1 MISKYIKE
9 LVPGNSRIIIPDF
22 GAFMIQDT
30 PSGKVISF
38 NDFLK
43 FNDSVLLNK
52 IITSEK
58 VDSAK
63 GKEAIKAY
71 VAEIEAAFKAGDSFA
86 VEGVGYLSKDGQN
99 NIKFVQDESAKSKGK
114 SKAAAKP
121 KAEPKAEEVK
131 PAAAPAAAPRVETP
145 KAEASKAPAAEPK
158 PQPQTSVPQSSAPK
172 PTTYI
177 NNSYTNNKMEIKTKN
192 NKTLTTVLII
202 VAALV
207 IVGVLVWMA
216 IDFNWFGPFKTAKEA
231 PAPIEVIDTTP
242 AIDSTALADT
252 VEVAVEEPEPVI
264 VSEPVDLG
272 SKPCHIIAGS
282 FQVESNAQRFQDD
295 MRSRGYDAQIITR
308 NTGYY
313 YVSIKQFDT
322 RAEAV
327 AEWRNMTIDNPNLW
341 ILIK

>member
-9 LVPGNSRIIIPDF
+9 LIPNNSRIIIPDF

-30 PSGKVISF
+30 PTGKVISF

-43 FNDSVLLNK
+43 FNDSVLLNR

-58 VDSAK
+58 VDAAK
-63 GKEAIKAY
+63 GKESIKAY
-71 VAEIEAAFKAGDSFA
+71 IAEIEAAFKAGESFA

-99 NIKFVQDESAKSKGK
+99 NINFEQDENAKGK
-114 SKAAAKP
+114 SKPKAAAKP

-131 PAAAPAAAPRVETP
+131 PAAAPAAAPKVETP
-145 KAEASKAPAAEPK
+145 KAEAPKAPVAEPK
-158 PQPQTSVPQSSAPK
+158 PQSQPSAPQTSTPK
-172 PTTYI
+172 ATTYI

-242 AIDSTALADT
+242 AIDTTAVDT
-252 VEVAVEEPEPVI
+252 LEVVEPEPVI
-264 VSEPVDLG
+264 VEEPVDPS
-272 SKPCHIIAGS
+272 SKHYHLIAGS
-282 FQVESNAQRFQDD
+282 FQVESNALRFQED
-295 MRSRGYDAQIITR
+295 MRSRGYNAVILTR
-308 NTGYY
+308 GTGYH
-313 YVSIKQFDT
+313 YVSIKAFDT
-322 RAEAV
+322 RSEAV
-327 AEWRNMTIDNPNLW
+327 AEWRNMTLENPNLW
-341 ILIK
+341 ILVK

>member
-9 LVPGNSRIIIPDF
+9 LIPGNSRIIIPDF

-63 GKEAIKAY
+63 GKESIKAY
-71 VAEIEAAFKAGDSFA
+71 IAEIEAAFKAGESFA

-99 NIKFVQDESAKSKGK
+99 NINFEQDENAKGK
-114 SKAAAKP
+114 SKPKTAAKP
-121 KAEPKAEEVK
+121 KAEPKVEEVK
-131 PAAAPAAAPRVETP
+131 PQAASVAAPKVEPIKAETP
-145 KAEASKAPAAEPK
+145 KAPAAEPK
-158 PQPQTSVPQSSAPK
+158 PQTVPQPAAAPK
-172 PTTYI
+172 TSTYI

-252 VEVAVEEPEPVI
+252 VEVTVEDPEPVI